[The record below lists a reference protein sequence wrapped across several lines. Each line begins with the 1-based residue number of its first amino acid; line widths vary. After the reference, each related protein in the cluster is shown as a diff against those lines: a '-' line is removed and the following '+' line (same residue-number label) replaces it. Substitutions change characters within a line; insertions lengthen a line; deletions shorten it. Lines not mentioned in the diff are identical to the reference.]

1 MCPWREE
8 NGDFLPKRRKK
19 LRDFLPKR
27 RKKCKCALCLS
38 TRQFLLP
45 II

>member
-8 NGDFLPKRRKK
+8 SGDFLPKRRKK
-19 LRDFLPKR
+19 LPINVNEAH
-27 RKKCKCALCLS
+27 KCALYLS

>member
-1 MCPWREE
+1 M
-8 NGDFLPKRRKK
+8 PKRRKK
-19 LRDFLPKR
+19 LPINVNEAHKR
-27 RKKCKCALCLS
+27 ALYLS

>member
-1 MCPWREE
+1 MTISCRK
-8 NGDFLPKRRKK
+8 DVKK
-19 LRDFLPKR
+19 LPINVNEAH
-27 RKKCKCALCLS
+27 KCALCLS

>member
-1 MCPWREE
+1 M
-8 NGDFLPKRRKK
+8 PKRRKK
-19 LRDFLPKR
+19 LPINVNEAHKCLPINVNEAHKH
-27 RKKCKCALCLS
+27 KCALCLS